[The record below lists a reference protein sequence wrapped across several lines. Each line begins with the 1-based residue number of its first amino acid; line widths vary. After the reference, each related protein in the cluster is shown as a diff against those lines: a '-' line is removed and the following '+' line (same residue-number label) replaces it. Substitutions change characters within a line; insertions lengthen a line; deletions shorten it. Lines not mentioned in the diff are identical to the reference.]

1 MDLSLFITLFFSLFL
16 VSHQL
21 RVNSTLPHQP
31 LWSADFSMKNDS
43 CLCVHVTVPLNS
55 YIGLGFGSSMFNSDM
70 IVATV
75 TSDKVRVFDMWSE
88 DYEVPS
94 DAEDQNVEVEGI
106 VLNQTHAKFRMLRNL
121 TTNDRER
128 DYQIAKGVSVPMM
141 WAFVP
146 RASGIVSHSV
156 TQRGFFR
163 IVIEDKEDAEA
174 V

>member
-1 MDLSLFITLFFSLFL
+1 ML
-16 VSHQL
+16 
-21 RVNSTLPHQP
+21 
-31 LWSADFSMKNDS
+31 
-43 CLCVHVTVPLNS
+43 
-55 YIGLGFGSSMFNSDM
+55 NSDM

-94 DAEDQNVEVEGI
+94 DEEDQNVEVEGI